1 MLLVGDIHICKKQ
14 QQQLLEQ
21 LRDFFA
27 QHPSETQIVF
37 LGDYVYHFTYERGAL
52 LALFALFVELIQQG
66 KELWIVAGNH
76 DRLQWHFVFD
86 EARQLSALMGNDA
99 QRLHIITEP
108 QFATIEGEE
117 ILFVPSCTFSTP
129 VTAEQKYA
137 FLEAEDHPNAK
148 QSARLNQCVLDMV
161 STWRSKNTSQQLL
174 VIHHRYVVNTV
185 FPGQQ
190 ARFSFTSPGL
200 DASWLDATDIR
211 LLSGHLHSAFVHKNY
226 LCTWSTRYTSPL
238 ESNELKWIFTR
249 ARDGQMTATPFVRNP
264 YLVVDHQEG
273 VIIDELY
280 LQNWWQKL
288 LQKSIWLLQNNPLWD
303 IVISQHEPALPL
315 TQTTLTI
322 RRPVVDYAALES
334 LVSPDAQ
341 RLLADVKIKATQALP
356 SVLLE
361 EINDASLELTERISD
376 RKILLRRY
384 IDAKYADRA
393 PAYWKLLQELSL
405 V

>member
-1 MLLVGDIHICKKQ
+1 
-14 QQQLLEQ
+14 
-21 LRDFFA
+21 
-27 QHPSETQIVF
+27 
-37 LGDYVYHFTYERGAL
+37 
-52 LALFALFVELIQQG
+52 
-66 KELWIVAGNH
+66 
-76 DRLQWHFVFD
+76 
-86 EARQLSALMGNDA
+86 
-99 QRLHIITEP
+99 
-108 QFATIEGEE
+108 
-117 ILFVPSCTFSTP
+117 
-129 VTAEQKYA
+129 
-137 FLEAEDHPNAK
+137 
-148 QSARLNQCVLDMV
+148 
-161 STWRSKNTSQQLL
+161 
-174 VIHHRYVVNTV
+174 
-185 FPGQQ
+185 
-190 ARFSFTSPGL
+190 
-200 DASWLDATDIR
+200 
-211 LLSGHLHSAFVHKNY
+211 
-226 LCTWSTRYTSPL
+226 
-238 ESNELKWIFTR
+238 
-249 ARDGQMTATPFVRNP
+249 MTATPFVLNP

-280 LQNWWQKL
+280 IQNWWQKL

-303 IVISQHEPALPL
+303 IVISEHEPALPL